1 MAKQKV
7 EQRRA
12 ARIILM
18 DESGRALLFRGGD
31 PARPEAGTWWF
42 TPGGAIEPG
51 ESAEDS
57 ARRELRVETGL
68 DAQDLGSIMFQ
79 RHVKHEFEGVHYSQE
94 EDYFLVRCDT
104 FDISDADWTD
114 GKIPMRMNHDPRVT
128 IGNGT

>member
-12 ARIILM
+12 ARIILL
-18 DESGRALLFRGGD
+18 DESGRVLLFRGGD

-57 ARRELRVETGL
+57 ARRELSEETGL
-68 DAQDLGSIMFQ
+68 DAQDLGPIVFQ
-79 RHVKHEFEGVHYSQE
+79 RHVKHEFEGVHYYQE
-94 EDYFLVRCDT
+94 EDYFLVRCET
-104 FDISDADWTD
+104 FDISDADWID
-114 GKIPMRMNHDPRVT
+114 GKIPMRLNHDPRVT